1 MPRLLADEGLS
12 YRFEHEQSGPSGQ
25 SGQGAQGEPARQ
37 GGTASASCAS
47 PAATTHAK
55 HCLVIF
61 DAAASVHQWPAVS
74 PSASLSTIR
83 FHRAAAPENA
93 DSITTFA
100 ASRQV
105 GANAV
110 ALSSWDPAQLVA
122 PSAEAA
128 SRLAG
133 GALPTMAVYEGA
145 GQRRYADAA
154 SAQRIADLRLQAL
167 ELPRKTFSGTGS
179 ARQLAAGARFALS
192 QHDHYPAAGEAGEQ
206 SQFKLLWV
214 EHAAANNLPVQVAL
228 MLKSPLSPGNTSAS
242 SYQNSSDSGSHELT
256 DVPRG
261 SYRNRFGAVRG
272 AVPVVPLACAW
283 PRPVIAPGPQT
294 ALVVGLAGQTVS
306 TDRNHAVKVQF
317 AWQRGAAPLAGG
329 LTELNSPDPS
339 ASASS
344 DAGNAPG
351 NETSGAWVRV
361 MEAVAGPNWGSQFT
375 PRIGCEVL
383 IDFLD
388 GDMDQPVIVGQLY
401 NGQDTPPFAAGVD
414 SGINHGG
421 VISGW
426 HSQGHSHSEGASGG
440 SSGGSSGGYNQWV
453 LDDTTGQLRM
463 RLASSSA
470 ASQLNTGYLIGQ
482 SPACAQRG
490 RYRGS
495 GFELRTDAWGV
506 LRAPQGLLISST
518 ARSQTGSSVAGT
530 QMDTLE
536 ARAQLKGAQSLTDA
550 LHEAAQ
556 RQGALGASQVKDAAL
571 AQKTLIERLDPTQK
585 GSFKGQAMS
594 SLNGQT
600 TQKAQAGSR
609 DLDTAPDA
617 AVERFGAPLIVADAP
632 ASLVLAS
639 PASTALFAGEQLHI
653 VTQGD
658 SHYAAA
664 HTVSSVSGKTSTLFT
679 HAGGL
684 EAVSANGPLSLQAH
698 TDQLELLADKEVT
711 VVSVNS
717 DIQIHAKT
725 QIVLKAG
732 QTSITL
738 EGANIT
744 FACPGT
750 FSVKGSGHSL
760 AGGASGAA
768 NLGKLPDSRAKL
780 FDEQFIVK
788 NEETGQPLPN
798 RPYRIKRADGIY
810 EYGTTDESGRTH
822 LVSTSEVEKIL
833 IEVVKC

>member
-1 MPRLLADEGLS
+1 MGNKDCRSCNNLFANRLVGKTRYHGIASKYGLG
-12 YRFEHEQSGPSGQ
+12 RNI
-25 SGQGAQGEPARQ
+25 
-37 GGTASASCAS
+37 ASAF
-47 PAATTHAK
+47 K
-55 HCLVIF
+55 
-61 DAAASVHQWPAVS
+61 QE
-74 PSASLSTIR
+74 
-83 FHRAAAPENA
+83 FH
-93 DSITTFA
+93 D
-100 ASRQV
+100 
-105 GANAV
+105 
-110 ALSSWDPAQLVA
+110 
-122 PSAEAA
+122 
-128 SRLAG
+128 
-133 GALPTMAVYEGA
+133 GA
-145 GQRRYADAA
+145 GQRRYAHAA
-154 SAQRIADLRLQAL
+154 AAQQMAQLRLAAL
-167 ELPRKTFSGTGS
+167 ELPGKTFHGAGS
-179 ARQLAAGARFALS
+179 ARQMSAGARFTLTQRDYYS
-192 QHDHYPAAGEAGEQ
+192 GEARE
-206 SQFKLLWV
+206 FKLLWV

-600 TQKAQAGSR
+600 TQKAQAGSFNWSR
-609 DLDTAPDA
+609 KPKC
-617 AVERFGAPLIVADAP
+617 RPIRK
-632 ASLVLAS
+632 S
-639 PASTALFAGEQLHI
+639 PP
-653 VTQGD
+653 
-658 SHYAAA
+658 
-664 HTVSSVSGKTSTLFT
+664 SSPSY
-679 HAGGL
+679 
-684 EAVSANGPLSLQAH
+684 
-698 TDQLELLADKEVT
+698 
-711 VVSVNS
+711 
-717 DIQIHAKT
+717 
-725 QIVLKAG
+725 
-732 QTSITL
+732 
-738 EGANIT
+738 
-744 FACPGT
+744 
-750 FSVKGSGHSL
+750 
-760 AGGASGAA
+760 
-768 NLGKLPDSRAKL
+768 
-780 FDEQFIVK
+780 
-788 NEETGQPLPN
+788 PN
-798 RPYRIKRADGIY
+798 
-810 EYGTTDESGRTH
+810 
-822 LVSTSEVEKIL
+822 
-833 IEVVKC
+833 